1 MRLYSLK
8 VYLILALVCSALF
21 TGVLAS
27 TKEGDASDVELDVEV
42 DTSFEGIFNS
52 VLAWGE
58 KENII
63 DATQRQKLKAE
74 LNARLEK
81 YHETPGKRK

>member
-8 VYLILALVCSALF
+8 VYLVLALVCSALF
-21 TGVLAS
+21 TSVLAANQ
-27 TKEGDASDVELDVEV
+27 EDASSVVDPEE
-42 DTSFEGIFNS
+42 DTSVEGVFNS

-58 KENII
+58 KGKII

-74 LNARLEK
+74 LDARLEK
-81 YHETPGKRK
+81 YHERPGKQK